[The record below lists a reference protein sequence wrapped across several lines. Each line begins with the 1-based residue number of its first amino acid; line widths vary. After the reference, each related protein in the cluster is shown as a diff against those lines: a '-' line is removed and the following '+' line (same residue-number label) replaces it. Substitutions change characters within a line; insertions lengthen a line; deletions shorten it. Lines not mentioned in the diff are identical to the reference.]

1 MAPVGRVLGGR
12 PSITPRDPRRTRRG
26 AGAHRSRA
34 SAPPHA
40 VRVPRDLHRPR
51 RRMIAADR
59 RHNPFI
65 RTPAGGR
72 LLSALT
78 LPGFMIRPPAGFGVL
93 TTTGRRTGKARLK
106 CVRAIRRG
114 DKAYIVSIRPTA
126 WLKNVRANPVVRL
139 RIRGGTF
146 SGVVR
151 ELDDKERR
159 EAMDAYCETVNPN
172 DYVECII
179 WRSGRPTRAKIKELH
194 RTWFSTGTPL

>member
-1 MAPVGRVLGGR
+1 
-12 PSITPRDPRRTRRG
+12 
-26 AGAHRSRA
+26 
-34 SAPPHA
+34 
-40 VRVPRDLHRPR
+40 
-51 RRMIAADR
+51 MIAADR
-59 RHNPFI
+59 QHNPFI
-65 RTPAGGR
+65 RSPAGGR

-93 TTTGRRTGKARLK
+93 TTTGRRTGKSRLK

-151 ELDDKERR
+151 ELDEGDRQ

-172 DYVECII
+172 DYVECFI

-194 RTWFSTGTPL
+194 RTWFSTGTPMVVDLKS